1 MISAIAAA
9 RWFRARHGGPEALVL
24 PNAWDAVSARVFAD
38 AGFSALATSSAA
50 VAATLGYA
58 DGEQT
63 PVTEMLAAITRIARC
78 AGVPVTADF
87 EAGYGLAPREL
98 AERLAGTGVI
108 GCNLEDSGS
117 GQPKMADVRRQADFL
132 SAVREEAGD
141 SLVINARVDVFLID
155 PSGASATVDDA
166 VGRAR
171 RYLAAGADCAFP
183 ILAPPHALPRLVAE
197 ISGPV
202 NALHQPGGPSCTELA
217 ALGVARI
224 TFGGALHAGVTATLQ
239 ELAISLYEST
249 ADHPTSGAN
258 QVIPGSRALPLLSG
272 R

>member
-1 MISAIAAA
+1 MTSTVAAA
-9 RWFRARHGGPEALVL
+9 QWFRARHRGPEALVL
-24 PNAWDAVSARVFAD
+24 PNVWDPVSARVFAD
-38 AGFSALATSSAA
+38 AGFCALATSSAA
-50 VAATLGYA
+50 VAASLGYA

-63 PVTEMLAAITRIARC
+63 PVTEMLAAIARIARC
-78 AGVPVTADF
+78 VSVPVTADF

-98 AERLAGTGVI
+98 VERLAETGVI

-117 GQPKMADVRRQADFL
+117 GHPKLADVQRQADFL

-155 PSGASATVDDA
+155 PPGAPGTVDAA

-197 ISGPV
+197 IGGPV
-202 NALHQPGGPSCTELA
+202 NALCQTRGPSRAELA
-217 ALGVARI
+217 GLGVARI
-224 TFGGALHAGVTATLQ
+224 TFGGAFHASVTATLR
-239 ELAISLYEST
+239 ELALSVYESPAV
-249 ADHPTSGAN
+249 ADHPTA
-258 QVIPGSRALPLLSG
+258 VVTR
-272 R
+272 